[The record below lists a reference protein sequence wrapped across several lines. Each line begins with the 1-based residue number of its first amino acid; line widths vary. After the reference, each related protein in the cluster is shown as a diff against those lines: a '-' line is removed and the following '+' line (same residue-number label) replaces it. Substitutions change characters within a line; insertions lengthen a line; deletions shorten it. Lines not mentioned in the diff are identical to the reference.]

1 MHRGGHVA
9 SAAVMQ
15 SFDHVEQR
23 LRRGDALAA
32 PT

>member
-1 MHRGGHVA
+1 MHHGGHVP

-15 SFDHVEQR
+15 SFDHVQQR
-23 LRRGDALAA
+23 LRRGDALAG